1 MSKENFRFYNPLTM
15 GATPTNS
22 NPNAQFERDFRLF
35 LRDALKENQPSEN
48 PELLAQMHAQKQ
60 EEIRQAKEMGLLGG
74 RGESSRNPGG
84 ADNTGLD
91 WLRGNYNPGNNPAEG
106 RDVQGMARQA
116 VEEQKRQQVIRQRQ
130 EGKQIHDQGFVNQDI
145 GGATQTNFY
154 NDREAA
160 GLGYAQGQPTAPAFS
175 TLNVPQQ
182 YGGGQGS
189 GLPAGRRSP
198 SIQGNEQLPT
208 GGYNADAGVGGS
220 GVPMSASEAYGT
232 DNLGNGIYGER
243 DRSNPASQDAIMA
256 RDFARNR
263 GIDQMTKAFFAQ
275 QIAQGIPASVAAS
288 NAVAQGMITPEEAKS
303 LEIGA
308 ATEMSAPRPASDAG
322 LAGQG
327 LELYGKGLELAGRG
341 TAQTA
346 GFVLG
351 PDAMNVTNRY
361 VDQMR
366 DGASEALQRLIE
378 FFKPAKPDPSM
389 PQNFYDDTRIIP

>member
-1 MSKENFRFYNPLTM
+1 M

-35 LRDALKENQPSEN
+35 MQDMQRQNRPSEN

-74 RGESSRNPGG
+74 IGQSSRNPGG

-91 WLRGNYNPGNNPAEG
+91 WLRGNYNPSNNPAEG
-106 RDVQGMARQA
+106 RDVQGMARAA
-116 VEEQKRQQVIRQRQ
+116 VEEQKRQQIIGQRQ
-130 EGKQIHDQGFVNQDI
+130 DGKQIHDNGSRSFDV
-145 GGATQTNFY
+145 GGATQTDFF
-154 NDREAA
+154 NDRETA
-160 GLGYAQGQPTAPAFS
+160 GIGYAQGQPTTPAGSIMQF
-175 TLNVPQQ
+175 PEQ

-208 GGYNADAGVGGS
+208 GGYNASAGVGGS
-220 GVPMSASEAYGT
+220 GVPMSAAEAYGT
-232 DNLGNGIYGER
+232 DNQGNGIYGER
-243 DRSNPASQDAIMA
+243 DRSNPSSQDAIMA

-263 GIDQMTKAFFAQ
+263 GIDQMTKAFFEQ

-288 NAVAQGMITPEEAKS
+288 NAVAQGMITPEEARS

-308 ATEMSAPRPASDAG
+308 MTEMSAPRPASDAG

-327 LELYGKGLELAGRG
+327 LELYGKGLEAVGRK

-346 GFVLG
+346 GLILG
-351 PDAMNVTNRY
+351 PDAMNATNSR

-378 FFKPAKPDPSM
+378 FFKPTKPDPSM